1 MTDNKI
7 KDKIIK
13 LLKQNNM
20 TQKDLSKVTGITESA
35 ISRYVKGDRLPR
47 GENLI
52 KLAQALK
59 TAPELLINEDMNY
72 VEIIKELIARNAKNF
87 TDNEKLDIIMV
98 LAAGNKEK
106 KIE

>member
-72 VEIIKELIARNAKNF
+72 VEIIKELIARYMHY
-87 TDNEKLDIIMV
+87 LMV
-98 LAAGNKEK
+98 
-106 KIE
+106 

>member
-1 MTDNKI
+1 MTDNIINNKL
-7 KDKIIK
+7 IK

-20 TQKDLSKVTGITESA
+20 TQKDLAEATGITESA

-47 GENLI
+47 GVNLI
-52 KLAQALK
+52 RLAQALK
-59 TAPELLINEDMNY
+59 TTPELLINEDMNY
-72 VEIIKELIARNAKNF
+72 VEIIKELIERHVKNF
-87 TDNEKLDIIMV
+87 TDDEKLDIIMV